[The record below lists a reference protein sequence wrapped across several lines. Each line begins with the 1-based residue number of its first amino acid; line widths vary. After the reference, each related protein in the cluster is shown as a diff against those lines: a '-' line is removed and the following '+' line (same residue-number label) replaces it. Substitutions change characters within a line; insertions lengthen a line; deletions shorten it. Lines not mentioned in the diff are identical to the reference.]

1 MSTKLFAFDRRLPA
15 PFDKGG
21 KKKVKVSSTY
31 GDGTE
36 ATLSSTVVKAVLAY
50 CACKDGSKPG
60 AVGICGGK
68 GVAEYKSASG
78 ADAYHLAV
86 YDPSNG
92 TVLASKY
99 DSGTEVMETY
109 SMGKSGQDGA
119 AVLLAMIP
127 ALAADQEFADNLDAF
142 MAEYRDS
149 FSDLPKATDLAAI
162 LCDNAYRRVKDKSCP
177 AHLQVNIDNSG
188 NVMRVSQTHL
198 DSGNFTPD
206 RVLAGEFTIL
216 AHTGATVVLEQTE
229 TVPHKIGRAHV

>member
-15 PFDKGG
+15 PFDKGV

-60 AVGICGGK
+60 AVGICGSK

-149 FSDLPKATDLAAI
+149 FSDLP
-162 LCDNAYRRVKDKSCP
+162 S
-177 AHLQVNIDNSG
+177 S
-188 NVMRVSQTHL
+188 
-198 DSGNFTPD
+198 DS
-206 RVLAGEFTIL
+206 L
-216 AHTGATVVLEQTE
+216 
-229 TVPHKIGRAHV
+229 